1 MRGKIAARLAWDVD
15 LTMAPATSTYPFQ
28 PLGFIPVPTAGT
40 PVQMS
45 AVPLKVRGLTCAAFK
60 AKGTANTGANMYVMD
75 AQGNVLFTIPKGT
88 TFPVPLSHPQL
99 SQQIDLA
106 NLWIDADTSGDALE
120 VTALL

>member
-1 MRGKIAARLAWDVD
+1 
-15 LTMAPATSTYPFQ
+15 MANPTAYPLQ
-28 PLGFIPVPTAGT
+28 SLGFVNVTTAGT

-45 AVPLKVRGLTCAAFK
+45 STSLKVRGLSVAAFK
-60 AKGTANTGANMYVMD
+60 AKGTANTGANIYVQD
-75 AQGNVLFTIPKGT
+75 AQGHVLFTVPKGT

-106 NLWIDADTSGDALE
+106 NLWIDADTSGDGLE